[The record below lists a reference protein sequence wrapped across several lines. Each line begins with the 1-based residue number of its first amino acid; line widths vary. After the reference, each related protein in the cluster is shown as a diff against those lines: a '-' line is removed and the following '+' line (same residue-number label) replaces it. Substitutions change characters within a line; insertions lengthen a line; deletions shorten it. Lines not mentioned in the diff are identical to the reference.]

1 VVHDPRLL
9 DALEQFEAKAW
20 EGSVFRHVLGPYA
33 PNLANV
39 RGARWNPP
47 EVSALYVS
55 LEEETARAEGDRV
68 LAIQS
73 VPPRVTRS
81 IYELA
86 ISLESVLDLT
96 GSGQLEA
103 VGLTAEDLQGDSFEP
118 CQRVGAAVSW
128 VGHDGLLVPSA
139 RRDQGKNLVIYTAN
153 QAPESEIETRQHWTI
168 ESDAT

>member
-1 VVHDPRLL
+1 MVHDPRLL
-9 DALEQFEAKAW
+9 DALEQFGAKAW
-20 EGSVFRHVLGPYA
+20 EGKVFRHVLGSYA
-33 PNLANV
+33 PDLANV

-68 LAIQS
+68 LAVQS
-73 VPPRVTRS
+73 VPPRISRS
-81 IYELA
+81 MYELG

-96 GSGQLEA
+96 KAGQLEA
-103 VGLTAEDLQGDSFEP
+103 VGLTEEDLQGDSFEA
-118 CQRVGAAVSW
+118 CQRVGGAIAW

-153 QAPESEIETRQHWTI
+153 QAPESEIETRRQWAI
-168 ESDAT
+168 ESDPT